1 MATAQ
6 TEIAIAAPPS
16 KVWTLL
22 GDVTTWESWNPKVKN
37 GRMLD
42 GEEFFPGA
50 TFQFILDGKPEV
62 GTITLV
68 ERLKRLSWRYGN
80 VSTAF
85 KLQADGQSTRVTG
98 SAEISGFMANLRKS
112 KSEQEA
118 TAILQVWLQ
127 GLKKALEA

>member
-6 TEIAIAAPPS
+6 REIAIAAPPS

-22 GDVTTWESWNPKVKN
+22 GDVSTWESWNPKVKN

-50 TFQFILDGKPEV
+50 TFQFLLDGKPEV

-68 ERLKRLSWRYGN
+68 ERLKSLAWRYGN

-85 KLQADGQSTRVTG
+85 KLQSDGQTTRVAG

-118 TAILQVWLQ
+118 SGILQTWLE
-127 GLKKALEA
+127 GLKTALEA